1 MDNIK
6 KLKRSAQLVSVL
18 TKYGFEA
25 LVSQAGI
32 GNPKPVYLIE
42 KNEIKKTISTLT
54 IYQRIRMA
62 LEELGPTYVKLG
74 QLLSNRSDLL
84 PPELIS
90 ELKLLQDSV
99 APINIDVIQVIKAEL
114 KINPEEIFDY
124 IDPNPIAAAS
134 LAQVYKGKLK
144 DGGKEVIIKVRRK
157 GIKEIVEADLLL
169 MKDMSHILE
178 KYYDLAKRI
187 GINSIIKTFA
197 KSITTEMS
205 FNQELSNI
213 ERFRLNFKDDNSI
226 YVPTTYKKLSNNNIL
241 CMEYIDGIK
250 ISDKEKL
257 EANNIDTHKVATSV
271 IDLYLKQVIDFGLF
285 HADPH
290 SGNIFVLFNGQI
302 AFIDYGSV
310 GKILPRDK
318 DYLTDFV
325 IYILKKDVRRLIGTI
340 KKMSI
345 RYDIPNEAELERE
358 LYNLIDILNNSS
370 INELNLKVLMKDFSS
385 LLHDNQVLL
394 PDYIYLLIR
403 GIVLLEGI
411 GREICPDL
419 NIIENMKPYGV
430 KLIRKRFSPEYIFN
444 KSFDKLYD
452 LSDKLYELPE
462 DIHNLIQRVNKNELI
477 ISHNI
482 NGLSDIKKTIDRLV
496 VAIIIASLG
505 IGSSILILADMPP
518 KAFGVPIFGFI
529 GFFVASVM
537 AILVILSILR
547 NKK

>member
-42 KNEIKKTISTLT
+42 KNEIKKTISSLT

-74 QLLSNRSDLL
+74 QLLSNRGDLL

-99 APINIDVIQVIKAEL
+99 APINIDIIQVIKTEL

-197 KSITTEMS
+197 KSITTELS

-226 YVPTTYKKLSNNNIL
+226 YVPITYKKLSNNNIL

-257 EANNIDTHKVATSV
+257 EAHNIDTHKVATSV

-419 NIIENMKPYGV
+419 NIIENVKPYGV